1 VDFPLP
7 QMGEGLYEVELIEWK
22 VKPGDAV
29 TRGQGLMEVMSDKAT
44 MEVPAPFAGKVT
56 ALKGEPGQKIRVG
69 EVILSYETSDSAM
82 SEAECGDAKVSV
94 EAKPAAQTATTASK
108 TNGARAAAPTPATEP
123 KSRRT
128 AVNGSPPP
136 AAPSV
141 RQMARKLGLDLH
153 EIRGSGPGGRI
164 LMDDLATFV
173 KQQEPLERPPAHPD
187 EHPEFGVPGTRIKY
201 QGMRR
206 RIGEHLTH
214 SKHTAP
220 HYTYV
225 DECEVTEM
233 VKVRKV
239 LREPFAKQGV
249 KLTYL
254 AFFVKAAGLA
264 LKEVPIVNS
273 SLDEASGEIVL
284 HDKYNVGVAVA
295 TRNGLMV
302 PVVRDAD
309 KKDLAVIAH
318 DIERLSSE
326 ARANRIKVEDL
337 RGGTFTVSSVGNIGG
352 LISTPIINYP
362 EVGILGIGKSVRRA
376 MYDANGNIYPA
387 DVIFLSL
394 SFDHRVVDGAAG
406 ARFLDTLASLVEEP
420 AGLVT

>member
-1 VDFPLP
+1 
-7 QMGEGLYEVELIEWK
+7 MGEGLYEVELIEWK

-29 TRGQGLMEVMSDKAT
+29 KRGQGLMEVMSDKAT
-44 MEVPAPFAGKVT
+44 MEVPAPFAGRIT
-56 ALKGEPGQKIRVG
+56 GLKGQPGEKLRVG
-69 EVILSYETSDSAM
+69 EVILSYETGDAPL
-82 SEAECGDAKVSV
+82 SEAECGDKKVSV
-94 EAKPAAQTATTASK
+94 EAKPAASSKASASNGSSTAQQP
-108 TNGARAAAPTPATEP
+108 APTTRE
-123 KSRRT
+123 SRPRT
-128 AVNGSPPP
+128 AINGSAPP

-141 RQMARKLGLDLH
+141 RQMARKMGLDLH
-153 EIRGSGPGGRI
+153 DVRGSGPGGRI
-164 LMDDLATFV
+164 LMDDLAAFV
-173 KQQEPLERPPAHPD
+173 KQQEPLETAPARPE

-214 SKHTAP
+214 SKHTCP

-233 VKVRKV
+233 VRVRKV
-239 LREPFAKQGV
+239 LREPFANQGV

-254 AFFVKAAGLA
+254 AFFVKAAALA

-273 SLDEASGEIVL
+273 SLDESSGEIVL

-309 KKDLAVIAH
+309 RKDLAVIAH
-318 DIERLSSE
+318 DIERLSNE
-326 ARANRIKVEDL
+326 ARANRIKVDDL

-352 LISTPIINYP
+352 LISTPIINHP
-362 EVGILGIGKSVRRA
+362 EVGILGIGKSVKRA

-394 SFDHRVVDGAAG
+394 SFDHRVVDGAVG
-406 ARFLDTLASLVEEP
+406 AAFGNALIRHLTNPSLLLLP
-420 AGLVT
+420 ANLLGSR

>member
-1 VDFPLP
+1 
-7 QMGEGLYEVELIEWK
+7 
-22 VKPGDAV
+22 
-29 TRGQGLMEVMSDKAT
+29 
-44 MEVPAPFAGKVT
+44 MEVPAPFAGRIT
-56 ALKGEPGQKIRVG
+56 NLKGQPGQKLRVG
-69 EVILSYETSDSAM
+69 EVILSYETGDGAF
-82 SEAECGDAKVSV
+82 SETECTDAKVSV
-94 EAKPAAQTATTASK
+94 EAKPAAQPKAATAK
-108 TNGARAAAPTPATEP
+108 NGAKPSSPVPAPEAKPRSA
-123 KSRRT
+123 RL
-128 AVNGSPPP
+128 NGSPPP

-153 EIRGSGPGGRI
+153 EVRGSGPGGRI
-164 LMDDLATFV
+164 LMDDLANFV
-173 KQQEPLERPPAHPD
+173 KQQEPLERPPAPD
-187 EHPEFGVPGTRIKY
+187 QHPEFGVPGTRIKY
-201 QGMRR
+201 QGVRR
-206 RIGEHLTH
+206 RIGEHLVH
-214 SKHTAP
+214 AKHTAP

-239 LREPFAKQGV
+239 LREPFARQGV

-302 PVVRDAD
+302 PVVRDCD
-309 KKDLAVIAH
+309 RKDLAVIAH

-352 LISTPIINYP
+352 LISTPIINHP
-362 EVGILGIGKSVRRA
+362 EVGILGIGKSVKRA
-376 MYDANGNIYPA
+376 MYDSNGNLYPA

-394 SFDHRVVDGAAG
+394 SFDHRVVDGAVG
-406 ARFLDTLASLVEEP
+406 AAFGNALIRHLTNPSLLLLP
-420 AGLVT
+420 ANLLGNR